1 MDLREALLQISEIRS
16 QMARTQVF
24 RGYRSATSAFSGIV
38 AIVAATLQSIFLP
51 HPLQEIGWYI
61 ALWCGSALLC
71 VAMVGVEMIVRTR
84 KLASP
89 AQSQLTLLAVEQF
102 LPSLVAGALLTAV
115 LVAFLPQAIPMLPG
129 LWLIFFG
136 LGVFASCR
144 LLPRTTFIVA
154 GFYLLAG
161 MAVLMLAQGPWT
173 LHPFVMGVPFG
184 IGQFL
189 AAGILYHQLERGHE

>member
-16 QMARTQVF
+16 HMARAQVF
-24 RGYRSATSAFSGIV
+24 RGYRSATAAFSGLV
-38 AIVAATLQSIFLP
+38 AIVAATLQGILLL
-51 HPLQEIGWYI
+51 HPQQEIYWYI
-61 ALWCGSALLC
+61 ALWGGSALLC
-71 VAMVGVEMIVRTR
+71 IAMVGVEMVVRTR

-89 AQSQLTLLAVEQF
+89 VQSQLTLLAVEQF

-115 LVAFLPQAIPMLPG
+115 LVAFLPQAVAMLPG

-144 LLPRTTFIVA
+144 LLPRATFLVG
-154 GFYLLAG
+154 GFYLLSG
-161 MAVLMLAQGPWT
+161 MAVLMLAHGPWT
-173 LHPFVMGVPFG
+173 LHPFVMGLPFG

-189 AAGILYHQLERGHE
+189 AAGILYYKLERGHE